1 MKKGIVVSMCFAV
14 LVLLCAVPTQGWQ
27 GRMAGMGNVYGLVED
42 ESDFLTHPA
51 IIANGQGLNF
61 YGNMNIGVLTTD
73 KIKYSVY
80 GYEADDPT
88 DWWTIDSDASGRKF
102 QYEGLFGG
110 AFPLG
115 KGRMG
120 VFFQYTGFKE
130 TFKGDFISGDAGGND
145 IEPYKVRN
153 PSGALSLRV
162 LYGIPVSST
171 LKFGAEFEVA
181 QKKEEIKNYKEES
194 NYRVNDLWSGDLFA
208 FGIPYDSEY
217 YKASMK
223 ASVETTMGPG
233 KASFTLRGGVPFS
246 SNNHYKHDIRNYGD
260 SMPDNY
266 GDMSGKV
273 KGYDVGADAWMRLPL
288 SQTLSL
294 PFLLSVNYGLMK
306 RDGDGFLI
314 NPLVFATDHEQKRKT
329 LSITAGGGVDYTP
342 VQGTRVAGGLYY
354 TYLNDKTNFSW
365 NAQYLADLTNPQEH
379 WIWDSMPKTTEH
391 KISFKGSIEKTLSSD
406 VNLVGGFNGYYG
418 RIKMKGE
425 SFSSLY
431 RTTSESLAKGNH
443 WGIGASLGASIKAGA
458 TLIEPYIAGGFDRTK
473 LSGDGAY
480 YYNGILED
488 VIADMKTKAKI
499 WSIGGGISMRF

>member
-1 MKKGIVVSMCFAV
+1 MCFAV
-14 LVLLCAVPTQGWQ
+14 LVLLCAVPTQAWQ
-27 GRMAGMGNVYGLVED
+27 GRMAGMGGVYGLVED

-51 IIANGQGLNF
+51 LIANGQGLNF

-73 KIKYSVY
+73 KMNYSVY
-80 GYEADDPT
+80 GYEAGDPT

-110 AFPLG
+110 ALPLG
-115 KGRMG
+115 KGRIG

-130 TFKGDFISGDAGGND
+130 TLKGDYIDGYSGGSDTD
-145 IEPYKVRN
+145 PYKVRN
-153 PSGALSLRV
+153 PSGTLSLRI

-194 NYRVNDLWSGDLFA
+194 LYRINDLWSGDLFS

-223 ASVETTMGPG
+223 ASVETAMGPG
-233 KASFTLRGGVPFS
+233 KAAFTLRGGVPFNS
-246 SNNHYKHDIRNYGD
+246 SNHYKHDIRNYGD

-273 KGYDVGADAWMRLPL
+273 KGYDVGVDAWMRLPL
-288 SQTLSL
+288 NQTLSL
-294 PFLLSVNYGLMK
+294 PFLLSVNYGLLK

-314 NPLVFATDHEQKRKT
+314 NPSVFATDHEQKRKI
-329 LSITAGGGVDYTP
+329 LSITTGGGVDYTP

-354 TYLNDKTNFSW
+354 TYLKDKTSFSW
-365 NAQYLADLTNPQEH
+365 TAKNLTIPGVVREVYN
-379 WIWDSMPKTTEH
+379 WDPMPKTTEH
-391 KISFKGSIEKTLSSD
+391 KISLKGSVEKTLSSD
-406 VNLVGGFNGYYG
+406 VSLIGGLNAYYG
-418 RIKMKGE
+418 RLKQKGE
-425 SFSSLY
+425 SSFSWTYNTASNSS
-431 RTTSESLAKGNH
+431 TKGSH
-443 WGIGASLGASIKAGA
+443 WGAGASLGASIKAGA
-458 TLIEPYIAGGFDRTK
+458 TVIEPYVAGGFDRMN
-473 LSGDGAY
+473 LSGDGTY
-480 YYNGILED
+480 YYNGGLED
-488 VIADMKTKAKI
+488 VASDIKSKVKT